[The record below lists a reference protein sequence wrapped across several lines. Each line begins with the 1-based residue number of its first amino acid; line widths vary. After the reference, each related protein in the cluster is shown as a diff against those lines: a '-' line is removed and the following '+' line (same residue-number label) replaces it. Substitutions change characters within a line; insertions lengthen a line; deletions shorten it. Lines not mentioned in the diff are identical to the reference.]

1 MNNKILLA
9 FVLAGLLI
17 GGSNLVFAAD
27 ADCVSAGGNCNST
40 ASGCSNSGGSIITS
54 VQCTNTSYVCC
65 RPNAQEC
72 PGECVPADPPSCSTT
87 NNHIVT
93 GYNCGEGGVCCVANS
108 TTGSTVTITFTNPLK
123 YDTVEEVLTSLLN
136 ALQGVIVVISI
147 VFIVIGAI
155 FYITSGGSEER
166 IKTAKKAIFAS
177 LIGLAIGIAAPTF
190 LKEIYTILGA
200 GEIPSEVSSAP
211 TIATIALNTLNFL
224 LSIVGTI
231 SLIMLIV
238 AAIMYLTA
246 AGDEDRIDKGK
257 KLFKYALIGITIA
270 LASLVV
276 VKQIAGFFGG

>member
-1 MNNKILLA
+1 MKNKKILFLS
-9 FVLAGLLI
+9 VLI
-17 GGSNLVFAAD
+17 GIILFANGFLNARAQD
-27 ADCVSAGGNCNST
+27 VCVDETNGTPCYDDE
-40 ASGCSNSGGSIITS
+40 SGIDGTCQNEVCTS
-54 VQCTNTSYVCC
+54 S
-65 RPNAQEC
+65 
-72 PGECVPADPPSCSTT
+72 
-87 NNHIVT
+87 
-93 GYNCGEGGVCCVANS
+93 
-108 TTGSTVTITFTNPLK
+108 TGSTATITFPNPLK

-136 ALQGVIVVISI
+136 TLQGVIVVISI

-190 LKEIYTILGA
+190 LKEISNILGWTTDN
-200 GEIPSEVSSAP
+200 EMVSEAP

-224 LSIVGTI
+224 LSVVGTI

-270 LASLVV
+270 LASLVI

>member
-1 MNNKILLA
+1 MKNKKILFL
-9 FVLAGLLI
+9 FVLI
-17 GGSNLVFAAD
+17 GIILFVSSFLNARAQDV
-27 ADCVSAGGNCNST
+27 CVDETNGTSCYDDETGVDGTCQNEVCTSSAST
-40 ASGCSNSGGSIITS
+40 SS
-54 VQCTNTSYVCC
+54 
-65 RPNAQEC
+65 
-72 PGECVPADPPSCSTT
+72 
-87 NNHIVT
+87 
-93 GYNCGEGGVCCVANS
+93 
-108 TTGSTVTITFTNPLK
+108 TGSTATITFPNPLK

-147 VFIVIGAI
+147 VFIVIGAV
-155 FYITSGGSEER
+155 FYITSGGSQKR
-166 IKTAKKAIFAS
+166 IETAKKAIFAS

-190 LKEIYTILGA
+190 LKEISNILGWTTDN
-200 GEIPSEVSSAP
+200 EMVSEAP

-270 LASLVV
+270 LASLVI